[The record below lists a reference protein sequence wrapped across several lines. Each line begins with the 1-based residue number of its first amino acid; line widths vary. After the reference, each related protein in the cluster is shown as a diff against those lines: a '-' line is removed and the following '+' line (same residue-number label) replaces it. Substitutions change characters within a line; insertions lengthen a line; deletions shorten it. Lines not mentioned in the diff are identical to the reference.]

1 MQIALQ
7 KIDWYLN
14 VLLFVEFDVMR
25 KRKLENLIPGTTF
38 TNISLKNMQGSKNY
52 DNIWIGEST
61 KSRHFTGQAGMWI
74 RKQQHVTLLSVSQFL
89 SDLELHIT
97 ARSPKVWP
105 LLINSHSFVQI

>member
-1 MQIALQ
+1 MS
-7 KIDWYLN
+7 YCF
-14 VLLFVEFDVMR
+14 FVESDVMR

-52 DNIWIGEST
+52 DNIWIGKST
-61 KSRHFTGQAGMWI
+61 KSHYFTGQAGMWI
-74 RKQQHVTLLSVSQFL
+74 YSVHCTAVRKQACVALLSVSQFL